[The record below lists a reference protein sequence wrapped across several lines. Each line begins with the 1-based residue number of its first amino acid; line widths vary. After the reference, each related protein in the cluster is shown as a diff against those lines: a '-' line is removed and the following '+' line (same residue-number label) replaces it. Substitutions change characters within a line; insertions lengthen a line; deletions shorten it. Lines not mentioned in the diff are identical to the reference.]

1 MYINKTKTK
10 QKNQIDCSI
19 TRAQV
24 VQTFTASCV
33 LQLYKNKTKKT
44 GCIHLLN
51 WVGKE
56 CPTAV
61 ANHNPL

>member
-24 VQTFTASCV
+24 VQTFTASCI
-33 LQLYKNKTKKT
+33 LQLYKKQK
-44 GCIHLLN
+44 N
-51 WVGKE
+51 WVYSFAE
-56 CPTAV
+56 LSWERVSNCSS
-61 ANHNPL
+61 